1 MANMGKLPEQ
11 DVTMNKSVV
20 AAAAIL
26 LVLALWM
33 LSGMLPAS
41 SKDKPENNDTNTEPQ
56 SATSDSGPSSDT
68 KLMKVQVVETTAEQR
83 TREVTLQGQLDPL
96 RRLEVVAQT
105 GGSVESIPV
114 TKGSRVKQGDVLVKL
129 GLDTKETDLAEANA
143 LLSAARAEQK
153 AASRL
158 QQRGLQSELALQQA
172 NARLASA
179 RAARDRI
186 SLQITHTQITAPF
199 DAIINNIPVDQG
211 ELVERGMMVAD
222 LIDDSAF
229 VITASASQQTVS
241 QISNGQKVRAK
252 LITGE
257 ELQGKITF
265 LSAVAD
271 PLSRSFTIEARLD
284 KTNTDLVSG
293 VSASLLIPVESLA
306 AVQISASAIAL
317 GDDGEIGVKTV
328 DAEDRVEFYPVTI
341 VSSDTDGAWVTGIPA
356 GSRVI
361 TLGQG
366 FVNVGEQVEPV
377 LEPASEST
385 ENPAQSL

>member
-1 MANMGKLPEQ
+1 
-11 DVTMNKSVV
+11 MNKSVV

-33 LSGMLPAS
+33 LSGLIPAS
-41 SKDKPENNDTNTEPQ
+41 SKDKPENGSTKGDTQAASSNDGQ
-56 SATSDSGPSSDT
+56 ASATR
-68 KLMKVQVVETTAEQR
+68 LMKVQVVETTAEER
-83 TREVTLQGQLDPL
+83 TREITLQGQLDPL

-105 GGSVESIPV
+105 GGAVEAIPV
-114 TKGSRVKQGDVLVKL
+114 AKGSRVKQGDVLVKL

-143 LLSAARAEQK
+143 LLSAASAEQK

-179 RAARDRI
+179 IAARDRI
-186 SLQITHTQITAPF
+186 SLQITQTQILAPF
-199 DAIINNIPVDQG
+199 DGIINNIPVNEG
-211 ELVERGMMVAD
+211 ELLERGMMVAD

-241 QISNGQKVRAK
+241 QITNGQKVRAK

-257 ELQGKITF
+257 ELQGTITF

-271 PLSRSFTIEARLD
+271 PLSRSFTVEARLD
-284 KTNTDLVSG
+284 KTDTDLVSG
-293 VSASLLIPVESLA
+293 VSASLLVPVESLA
-306 AVQISASAIAL
+306 AVQVSASAIAL

-328 DAEDRVEFYPVTI
+328 TDENRVEFYPVTI
-341 VSSDTDGAWVTGIPA
+341 VSSDTDGAWVTGLPEA
-356 GSRVI
+356 SRVI

-366 FVNVGEQVEPV
+366 FVNVGEQVDPV
-377 LEPASEST
+377 SEPAQ
-385 ENPAQSL
+385 PL

>member
-1 MANMGKLPEQ
+1 
-11 DVTMNKSVV
+11 MNKSVF
-20 AAAAIL
+20 AAGAIL

-33 LSGMLPAS
+33 LSGLIPAS
-41 SKDKPENNDTNTEPQ
+41 SKDEPENGAQ
-56 SATSDSGPSSDT
+56 ATSTGDAEANSTASSAN
-68 KLMKVQVVETTAEQR
+68 LMKVQIIDTAAVQR
-83 TREVTLQGQLDPL
+83 TREITLQGQLDPL

-105 GGSVESIPV
+105 GGTVESIPV
-114 TKGSRVKQGDVLVKL
+114 IKGSRVKQGEVLVKL

-143 LLSAARAEQK
+143 LLSSALAEQK

-186 SLQITHTQITAPF
+186 SLQITQTQITAPF
-199 DAIINNIPVDQG
+199 DAIINDIPVNEG
-211 ELVERGMMVAD
+211 ELLERGMMVAD

-229 VITASASQQTVS
+229 VITAAASQQTVS
-241 QISNGQKVRAK
+241 QITNGQKVRAK

-257 ELQGKITF
+257 ELVGEITF

-271 PLSRSFTIEARLD
+271 PLSRSFTVEARLQKAD
-284 KTNTDLVSG
+284 TDLVSG
-293 VSASLLIPVESLA
+293 VSASLLIPVESIA
-306 AVQISASAIAL
+306 AVQVSASAIAL

-328 DAEDRVEFYPVTI
+328 DQENRVEFYPVTI
-341 VSSDTDGAWVTGIPA
+341 ISSDTAGAWVTGIPA

-366 FVNVGEQVEPV
+366 FVNVGEQVDPV
-377 LEPASEST
+377 SEPAQT
-385 ENPAQSL
+385 L